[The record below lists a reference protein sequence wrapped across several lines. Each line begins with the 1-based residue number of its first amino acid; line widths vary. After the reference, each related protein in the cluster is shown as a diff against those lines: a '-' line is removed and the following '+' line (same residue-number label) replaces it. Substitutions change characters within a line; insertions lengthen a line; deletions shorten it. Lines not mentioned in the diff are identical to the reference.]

1 MWGAGRVALR
11 VAWPAEEE
19 QEKEEQQHVF
29 VAAVV
34 ATRSGGFIRP
44 PFYPG
49 EVNDASIESS
59 NYCKISRDVLLQY
72 MVVFE
77 TVYNSCYGSD

>member
-34 ATRSGGFIRP
+34 ATRSGEFIRP

-49 EVNDASIESS
+49 EVNDASNRIFELESL
-59 NYCKISRDVLLQY
+59 V
-72 MVVFE
+72 MFF
-77 TVYNSCYGSD
+77 

>member
-34 ATRSGGFIRP
+34 ATRSGEFIRP
-44 PFYPG
+44 PFY

-59 NYCKISRDVLLQY
+59 N
-72 MVVFE
+72 
-77 TVYNSCYGSD
+77 